1 MFITD
6 LSIRRPTVSWV
17 MSLILIIFGLFVF
30 WKLPV
35 RELPNG
41 IQPPVVQVQVD
52 YKSAAASIVDQ
63 EVTQVLE
70 DVIGGA
76 EGIKNIDSKSENGRS
91 TINVEFDTS
100 IDLDN
105 AANDIRERVARVVDN
120 LPSESDPPQI
130 LKRAAGFT
138 TTMWLSLSSS
148 TWSDLELGD
157 YAERFLVDQFSS
169 VKNVGRIRVGGL
181 RELSIRVWVDPIKLA
196 ANDLTIKEVE
206 SAMRGENISLPAG
219 TLEADNID
227 LTLNLDKSYNDINSI
242 KQLPIKKKNNK
253 VILLSDVANVEFGP
267 VSEKTL
273 FKAQTKDQINLKTVG
288 IGIYARSGASTVELS
303 NEIKK
308 KIIEVKK
315 SLPEELDLRVS
326 FNRANYVEA
335 AIEEVYKTLFIAFIL
350 VVLII
355 YLFLGNLKAVIVPAI
370 ALPVSLIASFLGLYI
385 FGLSINIFV
394 LLSFILAIGIIT
406 DDSVIMT
413 DAIYRRIENGENSLV
428 AAYKG
433 SKQISFAIIATTLI
447 LVAVFL
453 PLIFIK
459 GISGTLFR
467 ETAIALSFS
476 IVVSSFVALTLSPM
490 LASKFLNKKTSKKF
504 IIRKFENIFS
514 NFANF
519 YKETLGTVIYKTR
532 TVGIFIIFIIIA
544 SILLFNFSKKELLPM
559 EDRGAYLIIGATDE
573 GSSFEYTQE
582 QAQKVEA
589 RLLPLLQAE
598 DSPYSRFIMR
608 VPGFGSSAN
617 SYNSFIIIAL
627 LDDWKNRKKGQQI
640 VLREAIGKIVTL
652 PQALAFP
659 ISPQSIRVSSYN
671 KPVQMVIYGST
682 YEELEE
688 IQKKIIRKLRSNKN
702 LSRIDSDYNRNKPEV
717 KLIIN
722 KNKAKDLGVS
732 TKAIG
737 ETLETLYGG
746 KKITTFNKLGKEYPI
761 IVQQYLSDRRNKEGV
776 SKIFVRSETNSKLI
790 SLANLV
796 SFKEEGSAKQLAR
809 YNRQRAVTIS
819 ANINEGYTLT
829 EAIKFFEEVMSSEA
843 PKNQITWKGKSEE
856 IKETSNELFIIFALA
871 LLTAYLV
878 MAATFNSFI
887 HPFIIVLT
895 VPLAIFGGLVF
906 ILFLNS
912 SVNIFSQIALIIL
925 IGISTKNSILIVD
938 FANQIRTTGKNID
951 TAVKEACAVR
961 FRPIIMTSLSTMIA
975 MMPLVIGNI
984 GPGAG
989 EGSRLAVGSTI
1000 LGGMI
1005 ISTFFTL
1012 YVTPSMYLALAKNT
1026 KRIDVIDIELKKN
1039 YLKNNI
1045 FIFI

>member
-1 MFITD
+1 MFITE
-6 LSIRRPTVSWV
+6 LSIKRPTVSWV

-35 RELPNG
+35 RELPSG

-52 YKSAAASIVDQ
+52 YKSASASIVDQ
-63 EVTQVLE
+63 EITQVVE

-91 TINVEFDTS
+91 TINIEFDTS

-105 AANDIRERVARVVDN
+105 AANDIRERVARIADN
-120 LPSESDPPQI
+120 LPSESNPPQI

-157 YAERFLVDQFSS
+157 YAERFLIDQFSS

-196 ANDLTIKEVE
+196 ANNLTIQEVE
-206 SAMRGENISLPAG
+206 IALRGENISLPAG

-227 LTLNLDKSYNDINSI
+227 LTLNLDKSYNDIESI
-242 KQLPIKKKNNK
+242 KQLPIKKNDNK
-253 VILLSDVANVEFGP
+253 VILLSDVANIEFGP

-288 IGIYARSGASTVELS
+288 IGIYAKSGASTVELS
-303 NEIKK
+303 KNIKK

-335 AIEEVYKTLFIAFIL
+335 AIEEVYKTLIIAFVL

-355 YLFLGNLKAVIVPAI
+355 YLFLGSLKAVVVPAI

-413 DAIYRRIENGENSLV
+413 DAIYRRIENGETPLV
-428 AAYKG
+428 AAYRG
-433 SKQISFAIIATTLI
+433 SKQISFAIVATTLI

-453 PLIFIK
+453 PLIFIE
-459 GISGTLFR
+459 GITGTLFK

-476 IVVSSFVALTLSPM
+476 IIISSFVALTLSPM
-490 LASKFLNKKTSKKF
+490 LASKFLNKKKSKKIF
-504 IIRKFENIFS
+504 VQKFDKIFSSFS
-514 NFANF
+514 NFYEDSLEVVVNKA
-519 YKETLGTVIYKTR
+519 KS
-532 TVGIFIIFIIIA
+532 VGVFIIFIMITSA
-544 SILLFNFSKKELLPM
+544 LLFNFSKKELLPM

-598 DSPYSRFIMR
+598 NSPYSRFIMR
-608 VPGFGSSAN
+608 VPGFGNSAN

-627 LDDWKNRKKGQQI
+627 LDDWKKREKGQQV

-659 ISPQSIRVSSYN
+659 ISPQSIRVSNYN
-671 KPVQMVIYGST
+671 KPVQMVIYGNT
-682 YEELEE
+682 YDQLEL
-688 IQKKIIRKLRSNKN
+688 IQKEVIKALRSNKN
-702 LSRIDSDYNRNKPEV
+702 LSRIESDYNRNKPEV
-717 KLIIN
+717 KLIVN

-732 TKAIG
+732 TKTIG

-746 KKITTFNKLGKEYPI
+746 KKITTSNKLGNDYPI
-761 IVQQYLSDRRNKEGV
+761 IVQQYISDRRNKDGI
-776 SKIFVRSETNSKLI
+776 SKIFVRSETNTKLI
-790 SLANLV
+790 SMANLV
-796 SFKEEGSAKQLAR
+796 SFKNEGTAKQLAR

-829 EAIKFFEEVMSSEA
+829 EAIKFFENVMSDIA

-856 IKETSNELFIIFALA
+856 IKETSNELFMIFALA

-887 HPFIIVLT
+887 HPFIIILT

-938 FANQIRTTGKNID
+938 YANQIRATGKNIIS
-951 TAVKEACAVR
+951 AVKEACLIR

-975 MMPLVIGNI
+975 MLPLVIGNI

-1012 YVTPSMYLALAKNT
+1012 YVTPTMYLALAKNT
-1026 KRIDVIDIELKKN
+1026 KRIDSVDLELRRELFKK
-1039 YLKNNI
+1039 
-1045 FIFI
+1045 

>member
-1 MFITD
+1 MFISE
-6 LSIRRPTVSWV
+6 LSIKRPAVSWV
-17 MSLILIIFGLFVF
+17 MSLILIVFGLFVF

-35 RELPNG
+35 RELPDG
-41 IQPPVVQVQVD
+41 IQPPVVQVQID
-52 YKSAAASIVDQ
+52 YQSAAASIVDQ
-63 EVTQVLE
+63 EVTQVVE

-91 TINVEFDTS
+91 TINIEFDTS
-100 IDLDN
+100 INLDN

-138 TTMWLSLSSS
+138 TTMWLSLSSK

-157 YAERFLVDQFSS
+157 YAERFLIDQFSS
-169 VKNVGRIRVGGL
+169 VKNVGRILVGGL

-196 ANDLTIKEVE
+196 ANDLTIQEVE
-206 SAMRGENISLPAG
+206 NALRGENIRLPAG

-227 LTLNLDKSYNDINSI
+227 LTLNLDKSYNNLQTI
-242 KQLPIKKKNNK
+242 KQLPIKKLANK
-253 VILLSDVANVEFGP
+253 VILLSDIANIEFGP

-288 IGIYARSGASTVELS
+288 IGIYAKSGASTVELS
-303 NEIKK
+303 DNIKK
-308 KIIEVKK
+308 KIKEVKK
-315 SLPEELDLRVS
+315 SLPDGLDLRVS

-335 AIEEVYKTLFIAFIL
+335 AIEEVYKTLVIAFIL
-350 VVLII
+350 VVIII

-413 DAIYRRIENGENSLV
+413 DAIYRRIENGETPLV

-447 LVAVFL
+447 LIAVFL
-453 PLIFIK
+453 PLIFIE
-459 GISGTLFR
+459 GISGTLFK

-476 IVVSSFVALTLSPM
+476 IVISSFVALTLSPM
-490 LASKFLNKKTSKKF
+490 LASKFLKINNNKNKLIK
-504 IIRKFENIFS
+504 RFEKIFL
-514 NFANF
+514 NFSNF
-519 YKETLGTVIYKTR
+519 YKETLDVVLNKTR
-532 TVGIFIIFIIIA
+532 TVSIFIIFIILI
-544 SILLFNFSKKELLPM
+544 SIFLFNFTKKELLPM
-559 EDRGAYLIIGATDE
+559 EDRGAYLVIGFTDE

-582 QAQKVEA
+582 KAQDVEK
-589 RLLPLLQAE
+589 RLIPLLQAE

-627 LDDWKNRKKGQQI
+627 LDDWKNRDKNSQT
-640 VLREAIGKIVTL
+640 VMREAIGKIVTL
-652 PQALAFP
+652 PQAVAFP

-671 KPVQMVIYGST
+671 KPVQMVIYGNT
-682 YEELEE
+682 YEELENIQNNV
-688 IQKKIIRKLRSNKN
+688 IQKLRANRN
-702 LSRIDSDYNRNKPEV
+702 LSRIESDYNRNKPEV

-732 TKAIG
+732 TKSIG
-737 ETLETLYGG
+737 RTLETLYGG
-746 KKITTFNKLGKEYPI
+746 KRITTFNRLGKEYPI
-761 IVQQYLSDRRNKEGV
+761 IVQQYLADRRNKDGI
-776 SKIFVRSETNSKLI
+776 SKIFVRSETSGKLI

-796 SFKEEGSAKQLAR
+796 EFKEEGSAKELAR

-819 ANINEGYTLT
+819 ANISEGYTLA
-829 EAIKFFEEVMSSEA
+829 EAISDLEMVINEVA
-843 PKNQITWKGKSEE
+843 PENQITWKGKSEE
-856 IKETSNELFIIFALA
+856 IKETSNELILIFALA

-887 HPFIIVLT
+887 HPFIIILT
-895 VPLAIFGGLVF
+895 VPLAIFGGLIF
-906 ILFLNS
+906 ILFLNTS
-912 SVNIFSQIALIIL
+912 INIFSQIALIIL

-938 FANQIRTTGKNID
+938 YANQIRTTGKNID
-951 TAVKEACAVR
+951 IAVKEACSIR

-975 MMPLVIGNI
+975 MLPLVIGNI

-989 EGSRLAVGSTI
+989 EASRLAVGATI

-1012 YVTPSMYLALAKNT
+1012 YVTPSMYLALAKKT
-1026 KRIDVIDIELKKN
+1026 KRIDVVDIELKKQ
-1039 YLKNNI
+1039 LTKK
-1045 FIFI
+1045 

>member
-288 IGIYARSGASTVELS
+288 IGIYAKSGASTVELS

-370 ALPVSLIASFLGLYI
+370 ALPVSLVASFLGLYI

-1026 KRIDVIDIELKKN
+1026 KRIDIIDIELKKE
-1039 YLKNNI
+1039 LSKK
-1045 FIFI
+1045 

>member
-1 MFITD
+1 MFITE
-6 LSIRRPTVSWV
+6 LSIKRPAVSWV

-63 EVTQVLE
+63 EVTQVVE

-76 EGIKNIDSKSENGRS
+76 EGIKNIDSKSQNGRS

-105 AANDIRERVARVVDN
+105 AANDIRERVSRIVDN

-138 TTMWLSLSSS
+138 TTMWLSLSSK

-169 VKNVGRIRVGGL
+169 VKNVGRILVGGL
-181 RELSIRVWVDPIKLA
+181 RELSIRVWIDPIKLA
-196 ANDLTIKEVE
+196 ANDLTIQEVE
-206 SAMRGENISLPAG
+206 SALRGENIRLPAG

-227 LTLNLDKSYNDINSI
+227 LTLNLDKSYSNIDTI
-242 KQLPIKKKNNK
+242 KQLPIKKSASK
-253 VILLSDVANVEFGP
+253 VILLSDVANIEFGP

-303 NEIKK
+303 NDIKK
-308 KIIEVKK
+308 RIVEVKK
-315 SLPEELDLRVS
+315 SLPEGLDLRVS
-326 FNRANYVEA
+326 FNRATYVQA
-335 AIEEVYKTLFIAFIL
+335 AIDEVYKTLIIAFIL
-350 VVLII
+350 VVIII
-355 YLFLGNLKAVIVPAI
+355 YLFLGSLKAVIVPAI
-370 ALPVSLIASFLGLYI
+370 ALPVSLVASFLGLYI

-413 DAIYRRIENGENSLV
+413 DAIYRRIENGESPLV

-447 LVAVFL
+447 LIAVFL
-453 PLIFIK
+453 PLIFIE

-476 IVVSSFVALTLSPM
+476 IIISSFVALTLSPM
-490 LASKFLNKKTSKKF
+490 LASKFLTKKNVKNSVVKKF
-504 IIRKFENIFS
+504 EKLFLSFS
-514 NFANF
+514 SF
-519 YKETLGTVIYKTR
+519 YKETLDIMVNKTKI
-532 TVGIFIIFIIIA
+532 VGIFIIFIIFV
-544 SILLFNFSKKELLPM
+544 SIFLFNFSKKELLPM
-559 EDRGAYLIIGATDE
+559 EDRGVYLVIGFTDE
-573 GSSFEYTQE
+573 GRSFEYTEEKAQE
-582 QAQKVEA
+582 VEK
-589 RLLPLLQAE
+589 RLIPLLQAE

-627 LDDWKNRKKGQQI
+627 LDDWKNRKKDSQTI
-640 VLREAIGKIVTL
+640 MREAIGKIVTL
-652 PQALAFP
+652 PEAVAFP

-688 IQKKIIRKLRSNKN
+688 IQNNVIKKLRSNRN
-702 LSRIDSDYNRNKPEV
+702 LSRIESDYNRNKPEV

-732 TKAIG
+732 TESIG
-737 ETLETLYGG
+737 KTLETLYGG
-746 KKITTFNKLGKEYPI
+746 KKITTFNRQGKEYPI
-761 IVQQYLSDRRNKEGV
+761 IVQQYLSDRRNKDGI
-776 SKIFVRSETNSKLI
+776 SKIYVRSDTSGKLI

-796 SFKEEGSAKQLAR
+796 EFKEEGSAKELAR
-809 YNRQRAVTIS
+809 YNRQSAITIS
-819 ANINEGYTLT
+819 ANISENYTLT
-829 EAIKFFEEVMSSEA
+829 EAISYLENIMSETA
-843 PKNQITWKGKSEE
+843 PNNQITWKGKSEE
-856 IKETSNELFIIFALA
+856 IKETSSELLIIFTLA

-887 HPFIIVLT
+887 HPFIIILT

-912 SVNIFSQIALIIL
+912 SINIFSQIALIIL

-938 FANQIRTTGKNID
+938 YANQIRTTGKNIES
-951 TAVKEACAVR
+951 AVKEACYIR
-961 FRPIIMTSLSTMIA
+961 FRPIMMTSLSTMIA
-975 MMPLVIGNI
+975 MLPLVIGNI

-989 EGSRLAVGSTI
+989 EGSRLAVGATI

-1012 YVTPSMYLALAKNT
+1012 YITPSMYLALAKNT
-1026 KRIDVIDIELKKN
+1026 KRIDAVDIELNKQLSKK
-1039 YLKNNI
+1039 
-1045 FIFI
+1045 

>member
-1 MFITD
+1 MFITE
-6 LSIRRPTVSWV
+6 LSIRRPVVSWV
-17 MSLILIIFGLFVF
+17 MSLILIVFGLFVF

-35 RELPNG
+35 RELPSG
-41 IQPPVVQVQVD
+41 LQPPVVQVQVD
-52 YKSAAASIVDQ
+52 YASASAPIIDQ

-70 DVIGGA
+70 EVIGGA
-76 EGIKNIDSKSENGRS
+76 EGIKNIDSKSSNGRS
-91 TINVEFDTS
+91 TIKVEFDTS

-130 LKRAAGFT
+130 LKQAAGFT
-138 TTMWLSLSSS
+138 TTMWLALSSS

-157 YAERFLVDQFSS
+157 YAERYLVDTFSS
-169 VKNVGRIRVGGL
+169 VKNVGRILVGGL
-181 RELSIRVWVDPIKLA
+181 RELSIRVWIDPIKLA
-196 ANDLTIKEVE
+196 ANDLTVQEVE
-206 SAMRGENISLPAG
+206 RALRGENIRLPAG
-219 TLEADNID
+219 TLEANNID
-227 LTLNLDKSYNDINSI
+227 LTLNLDKSYNSIETI
-242 KQLPIKKKNNK
+242 KQLPIKKTNK
-253 VILLSDVANVEFGP
+253 KVVVLSDVANIEFGP

-273 FKAQTKDQINLKTVG
+273 FKAQRKDQLNLKTVG

-303 NEIKK
+303 KEIKK
-308 KIIEVKK
+308 KIAKVNK
-315 SLPEELDLRVS
+315 SLPEGLELEVA
-326 FNRANYVEA
+326 FNRATYIGA
-335 AIEEVYKTLFIAFIL
+335 AINEVYKTLIIAFVL
-350 VVLII
+350 VVIII

-370 ALPVSLIASFLGLYI
+370 ALPVSLIASFLGIYI

-413 DAIYRRIENGENSLV
+413 DAIYRRIENGENPLV

-433 SKQISFAIIATTLI
+433 SKQITFAIIATTLI
-447 LVAVFL
+447 LIAVFL
-453 PLIFIK
+453 PLIFIE

-490 LASKFLNKKTSKKF
+490 LASKFLKKKNNKNF
-504 IIRKFENIFS
+504 VIRKFEKFFLGFS
-514 NFANF
+514 KF
-519 YKETLGTVIYKTR
+519 YQETLDVLVKKTK
-532 TVGIFIIFIIIA
+532 TISIFIIFIIVA
-544 SILLFNFSKKELLPM
+544 SVLLFNFSKKELLPM
-559 EDRGAYLIIGATDE
+559 EDRGAYLVIGFTDE

-582 QAQKVEA
+582 KALDIEK
-589 RLLPLLQAE
+589 RLIPLLQAE
-598 DSPYSRFIMR
+598 NSPYSRFIMR
-608 VPGFGSSAN
+608 VPGFGNSAN

-627 LDDWKNRKKGQQI
+627 LDNWKNRKQDSQT
-640 VLREAIGKIVTL
+640 VMRQAIGKIVTV
-652 PQALAFP
+652 PQAVAFP

-682 YEELEE
+682 YEELEK
-688 IQKKIIRKLRSNKN
+688 IQSEVIGKLRRNRN
-702 LSRIDSDYNRNKPEV
+702 LSRIESDYSRNKPEI

-732 TKAIG
+732 TETIG
-737 ETLETLYGG
+737 KSLETLYGG
-746 KKITTFNKLGKEYPI
+746 KRVTTFNKLGKEYPI
-761 IVQQYLSDRRNKEGV
+761 ILQQYLSDRKNKDGI
-776 SKIFVRSETNSKLI
+776 SKIFVRSDTTGKLI
-790 SLANLV
+790 SLVNLV
-796 SFKEEGSAKQLAR
+796 NFEEEGAAKELAR

-819 ANINEGYTLT
+819 ANISENYTLS
-829 EAIKFFEEVMSSEA
+829 EAIKYLENIMTEVSPQS
-843 PKNQITWKGKSEE
+843 QITWKGKSEE

-878 MAATFNSFI
+878 MAATFNSFV

-912 SVNIFSQIALIIL
+912 SINIFSQIALVIL

-938 FANQIRTTGKNID
+938 YANQIRTTGKNIE
-951 TAVKEACAVR
+951 TAVKEACGVR

-989 EGSRLAVGSTI
+989 EGSRLAVGATI

-1012 YVTPSMYLALAKNT
+1012 YVTPTMYLSLAKNT
-1026 KRIDVIDIELKKN
+1026 KRIDAVDIEFKKQ
-1039 YLKNNI
+1039 LR
-1045 FIFI
+1045 